1 MLISCNV
8 LLTDKPLF
16 TRLLHDVIACN
27 IYIVIIIKQLLCTL
41 IYLNSLS
48 IWLLGYLLASILSNG
63 YLIRVFCLRFM
74 LDGVLYA
81 SKVHGYWNL
90 DIFISN
96 DADSH

>member
-1 MLISCNV
+1 MMS
-8 LLTDKPLF
+8 
-16 TRLLHDVIACN
+16 LHA
-27 IYIVIIIKQLLCTL
+27 IVIIIKQLLCTL
-41 IYLNSLS
+41 TYLNTLS
-48 IWLLGYLLASILSNG
+48 IWLLGLSILSNG

>member
-1 MLISCNV
+1 MLIRCNV

-27 IYIVIIIKQLLCTL
+27 SNNNQTTAVYPHLSEHFEYMAARIIHTGNDC
-41 IYLNSLS
+41 
-48 IWLLGYLLASILSNG
+48 
-63 YLIRVFCLRFM
+63 LIRVFCLRFM

-90 DIFISN
+90 DTFISN
-96 DADSH
+96 DADSY

>member
-1 MLISCNV
+1 MLIRCNV
-8 LLTDKPLF
+8 LLI
-16 TRLLHDVIACN
+16 LLTNLYLRA
-27 IYIVIIIKQLLCTL
+27 YFMMSLRAIVIIIKQLLCTL
-41 IYLNSLS
+41 TYLNTFS
-48 IWLLGYLLASILSNG
+48 IWLLGLSILSNDC
-63 YLIRVFCLRFM
+63 LIRVFYLRFM